1 MLVSGI
7 LQVLIVFFPFIIFDI
22 ITIIIPEQP
31 WFIFMKL
38 ISLFLMFMCYLSW
51 VVITILMAVEWGK
64 SFRECGPHLYNYGIF
79 VIVMFTF
86 SVVLGYMM
94 KDPDEPGDAEKKN
107 FLSSASPSWNRMSP
121 EEQAE
126 YIERQRKKKEEEEER
141 EMRRRRRE
149 EMGAYYS

>member
-94 KDPDEPGDAEKKN
+94 KDPDEPGDAEKKKN
-107 FLSSASPSWNRMSP
+107 LKKTNALNNSS
-121 EEQAE
+121 
-126 YIERQRKKKEEEEER
+126 
-141 EMRRRRRE
+141 
-149 EMGAYYS
+149 

>member
-7 LQVLIVFFPFIIFDI
+7 LQFLIVFPSFIIFDI

-79 VIVMFTF
+79 VIVMF
-86 SVVLGYMM
+86 SLSGVLGYMM
-94 KDPDEPGDAEKKN
+94 KDPDEPGYAEKKN

-126 YIERQRKKKEEEEER
+126 YIERQRKKKEEEE
-141 EMRRRRRE
+141 
-149 EMGAYYS
+149 

>member
-1 MLVSGI
+1 
-7 LQVLIVFFPFIIFDI
+7 
-22 ITIIIPEQP
+22 
-31 WFIFMKL
+31 
-38 ISLFLMFMCYLSW
+38 MFMCYLSW

-94 KDPDEPGDAEKKN
+94 SDPDEPGDAEDKKLEKKN

-141 EMRRRRRE
+141 ER
-149 EMGAYYS
+149 

>member
-94 KDPDEPGDAEKKN
+94 QDPDEPGDAEKKKN
-107 FLSSASPSWNRMSP
+107 LKKRDFLSSASPSWNRMSP

-126 YIERQRKKKEEEEER
+126 YIERQRKKKEEEE
-141 EMRRRRRE
+141 
-149 EMGAYYS
+149 